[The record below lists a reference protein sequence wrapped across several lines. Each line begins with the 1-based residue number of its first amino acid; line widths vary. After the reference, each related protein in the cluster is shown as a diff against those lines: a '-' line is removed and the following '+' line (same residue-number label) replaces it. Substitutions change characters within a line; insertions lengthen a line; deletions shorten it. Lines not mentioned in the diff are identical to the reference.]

1 MAFCSRYPAFSGC
14 EEADAVEQL
23 LEAMNQGDETQAAT
37 ILNSPLFKYLDNDF
51 AKLAR
56 DLRENPPDGLFF
68 SGGSSAKNSAAAA
81 ANESEEEYP
90 EGLL

>member
-1 MAFCSRYPAFSGC
+1 MSVCYSLYF
-14 EEADAVEQL
+14 Q
-23 LEAMNQGDETQAAT
+23 
-37 ILNSPLFKYLDNDF
+37 F

-90 EGLL
+90 EGLLWARGVVVEYNSF